1 MINSTKVQ
9 PLKITKTEVK
19 VIVLTKD
26 QFCVSTVSSAPKKW
40 FLFWWQRGQVASN
53 TSIVS

>member
-40 FLFWWQRGQVASN
+40 FLFWWQRGQVVSN